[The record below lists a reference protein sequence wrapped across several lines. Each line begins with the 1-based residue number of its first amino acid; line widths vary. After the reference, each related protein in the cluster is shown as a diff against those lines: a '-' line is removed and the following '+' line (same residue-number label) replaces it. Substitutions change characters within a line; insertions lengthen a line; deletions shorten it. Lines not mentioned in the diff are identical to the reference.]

1 MTNVASKI
9 IITTDDP
16 VRKNTQKR
24 VVETIEGWRI
34 GLQNQGQLN
43 YDGFSWEEYHQTG
56 FIVFE
61 EWVWRN
67 LHWGEER
74 K

>member
-16 VRKNTQKR
+16 VCKNTQMR
-24 VVETIEGWRI
+24 VVETTEGWRI

-43 YDGFSWEEYHQTG
+43 YDGFS
-56 FIVFE
+56 
-61 EWVWRN
+61 
-67 LHWGEER
+67 
-74 K
+74 